1 MSSDGLRSENES
13 PFDDEIVAEVRA
25 IRREL
30 GAAVGFDLDR
40 MYEQLKAV
48 EADEPSEGA
57 HNPGPVTP
65 IRSLKGQSSW
75 QRESAFRRM
84 CSRAWFQ

>member
-13 PFDDEIVAEVRA
+13 PFDDEIVAEIRA

-30 GAAVGFDLDR
+30 GAIVGFDLDR

-48 EADEPSEGA
+48 EAEERQKGRAIMALVPPSG
-57 HNPGPVTP
+57 
-65 IRSLKGQSSW
+65 R
-75 QRESAFRRM
+75 
-84 CSRAWFQ
+84 

>member
-25 IRREL
+25 IRCEL

-48 EADEPSEGA
+48 EAEERQKGRAILAVAPPSG
-57 HNPGPVTP
+57 
-65 IRSLKGQSSW
+65 R
-75 QRESAFRRM
+75 
-84 CSRAWFQ
+84 

>member
-13 PFDDEIVAEVRA
+13 PFDDEIVAGVRA

-40 MYEQLKAV
+40 MYERLKAV
-48 EADEPSEGA
+48 EAEERQKGRAIQAVVPPSG
-57 HNPGPVTP
+57 
-65 IRSLKGQSSW
+65 R
-75 QRESAFRRM
+75 
-84 CSRAWFQ
+84 